1 MDRLLGQ
8 PVAPDRITGTNP
20 GDMFV
25 HRNIANLVVQT
36 DMSRLPV
43 MQYAIDVQ
51 KVNQLI
57 VCGH

>member
-1 MDRLLGQ
+1 MGCSNSRV
-8 PVAPDRITGTNP
+8 PPDRIAGTRP

-25 HRNIANLVVQT
+25 HRNIASLVVQT
-36 DMSRLPV
+36 EMSLLSV
-43 MQYAIDVQ
+43 LQYAIDVL